1 MNISSCFSVKN
12 KKRCQM
18 HDRGGSWDV
27 SRKEGEHCKSG
38 TIKGAGF
45 PWQHYI
51 SYVERTSAGRPPAVL
66 QQSYDSDTVAVCK

>member
-1 MNISSCFSVKN
+1 
-12 KKRCQM
+12 M

>member
-1 MNISSCFSVKN
+1 MY
-12 KKRCQM
+12 
-18 HDRGGSWDV
+18 DREGSWDV

-51 SYVERTSAGRPPAVL
+51 SYVETTSAGRPPAVL
-66 QQSYDSDTVAVCK
+66 QQCCDTDTVAVCK